1 LGKQMPNSMT
11 GYGKSKKT
19 FENYEIEAEIR
30 SLNNRYLDTIVRLP
44 KSIDVYEQRIKEVI
58 KKKIFRGKVT
68 LNISLNGISANGFGN
83 LALNEDALQ
92 YYYDLVSKIKSNFDL
107 KEDITLDHI
116 LQFKDLMQA
125 TEEELEDELLL
136 ENLLDTVGEALT
148 ALVEMR
154 ENEAVNIMSDI
165 NVRIK
170 IIETNTDN
178 IFAYAKDNP
187 KQEYKKLYE
196 RVQKLINGKAID
208 EYRLEMELALL
219 ADRVDITE
227 ECTRLKSHLQQF
239 DNILNTKKEVGKSL
253 TFILQEMHREINTI
267 GSKTTNVEISHMA
280 ITVKEEIEKLR
291 EQIQNLE

>member
-1 LGKQMPNSMT
+1 MPNSMT

-44 KSIDVYEQRIKEVI
+44 KSLDVFEQRIKEVV

-68 LNISLNGISANGFGN
+68 LNISLNGINANGFEN
-83 LALNEDALQ
+83 LELNEDALQ
-92 YYYDLVSKIKSNFDL
+92 YYYDLVAKIKSNFNL
-107 KEDITLDHI
+107 KEDITIDHI
-116 LQFKDLMQA
+116 LQFKDLMQSP
-125 TEEELEDELLL
+125 EEELEDELLL
-136 ENLLDTVGEALT
+136 KNLLATVNEALS

-154 ENEAVNIMSDI
+154 ENEAENIMSDI
-165 NVRIK
+165 NARIA
-170 IIETNTDN
+170 IIEDNTNK
-178 IFAYAKDNP
+178 IFATAKDNP
-187 KQEYKKLYE
+187 KQDYDKLHE
-196 RVQKLINGKAID
+196 RVQKMINGKAMD

-219 ADRVDITE
+219 ADRVDVTE

-267 GSKTTNVEISHMA
+267 GSKTTNVDISHMA
-280 ITVKEEIEKLR
+280 IEVKEEIEKLR
-291 EQIQNLE
+291 EQVQNLE

>member
-1 LGKQMPNSMT
+1 MPNSMT

-19 FENYEIEAEIR
+19 FENYEIEVEIR
-30 SLNNRYLDTIVRLP
+30 SLNNRYLDTIIRLP
-44 KSIDVYEQRIKEVI
+44 KSFDIFEQRIKDEI
-58 KKKIFRGKVT
+58 KKKVFRGKVT
-68 LNISLNGISANGFGN
+68 LNITLNGISANGFEN
-83 LALNEDALQ
+83 VKLNEEALQ
-92 YYYDLVSKIKSNFDL
+92 YYYDLVSKIKSNFKL
-107 KEDITLDHI
+107 KEEITLDHI

-125 TEEELEDELLL
+125 ADEELEDELLL
-136 ENLLDTVGEALT
+136 ENLLDTVNEALA

-154 ENEAVNIMSDI
+154 GNEATNIMADI
-165 NVRIK
+165 NERIG
-170 IIETNTDN
+170 IIEKNTNK
-178 IFAYAKDNP
+178 IFTFAKDNP
-187 KQEYKKLYE
+187 KQEYDKLYE

-219 ADRVDITE
+219 SDRVDVTE

-280 ITVKEEIEKLR
+280 IAVKEEIEKLR
-291 EQIQNLE
+291 EQVQNLE